1 MQLQK
6 YFKFEK
12 VSDTFHIDFA
22 FNIPKSYFYQSKVN
36 VEPIFY
42 LLKFEALLLLHQ

>member
-36 VEPIFY
+36 VELY
-42 LLKFEALLLLHQ
+42 LLKFEELYLLHQ